1 MLRRKRIVIVAP
13 DEDLRRPSYRNR
25 LKLAVRNIGIGQR
38 DWPTEIQNM
47 FLRADRRG
55 TVFQYESKA
64 PFPIPLVDDVWRN
77 ERYVREFLASEEC
90 EYPQK
95 DRLIDLYFRVEMPN
109 IARHFGR

>member
-1 MLRRKRIVIVAP
+1 MLIKKRIVIVAK
-13 DEDLRRPSYRNR
+13 DEDLRRRSYFLR
-25 LKLAVRNIGIGQR
+25 LQLAVRNAGISDR
-38 DWPTEIQNM
+38 EWPTVIQDM
-47 FLRADRRG
+47 FLRADMRG
-55 TVFQYESKA
+55 TVFQYESKE

-77 ERYVREFLASEEC
+77 ERYVREFLASGEC